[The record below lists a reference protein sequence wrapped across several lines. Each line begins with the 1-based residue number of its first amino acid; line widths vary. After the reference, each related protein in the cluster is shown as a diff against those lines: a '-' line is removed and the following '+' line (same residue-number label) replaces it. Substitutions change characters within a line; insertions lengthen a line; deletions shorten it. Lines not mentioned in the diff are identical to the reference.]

1 MSGPERTP
9 AQRRGRRAAGSGRR
23 GGARARGSAPP
34 AAERSDAAAQVLAA
48 SARVVAAVF
57 EQGCTA
63 DDALLAHETSPHR
76 RAIRAVALGTLRWW
90 SRCEA
95 LIAPLLARPV
105 EQTAPAL
112 RALLAVAVHQLE
124 HSRNPPE
131 STVSA
136 AVDAARLL
144 GHAHAAALVN
154 AVLRRLLRE
163 RAERTADVGREP
175 ATRHAHPRWLVE
187 ALQSAWP
194 DCWEALLAANNGH
207 PPLTLRLDGSRV
219 TRDDYLRELAEAG
232 IDARPVPWLPLAVTL
247 DKPLAVER
255 IPRFRE
261 GQVSVQD
268 ASAQLAARLLA
279 PRAGERI
286 LDACAAPGG
295 KSGALLELAPDVQLT
310 AVDSDAERLQ
320 RVADNL
326 RRLGRSAGLVVAD
339 LSAPPRWWD
348 GRPFDAILL
357 DAPCSAT
364 GVIRRHP
371 EIKWLRRASDIAPLA
386 ARQRQLL
393 DACWAMLR
401 PGGRLVYVTCS
412 LLPAE
417 NGEVVAD
424 FLARHAEA
432 RELDCDI
439 GAAPLRRCAPG
450 WQSLPLGEAA
460 GDGFYYACLQRLS
473 DQAGP

>member
-1 MSGPERTP
+1 
-9 AQRRGRRAAGSGRR
+9 
-23 GGARARGSAPP
+23 
-34 AAERSDAAAQVLAA
+34 
-48 SARVVAAVF
+48 VF
-57 EQGCTA
+57 ESGCTA
-63 DDALLAHETSPHR
+63 DDALTAYETAPQR
-76 RAIRAVALGTLRWW
+76 RAIRAVALGTLRWY

-95 LIAPLLARPV
+95 LIAPLLARPI

-112 RALLAVAVHQLE
+112 RALLTVAVHQLE
-124 HSRNPPE
+124 HSRNPHE

-136 AVDAARLL
+136 SVDAARLL

-154 AVLRRLLRE
+154 AVLRRFLRE
-163 RAERTADVGREP
+163 RAERITDVERDP
-175 ATRHAHPRWLVE
+175 AICHAHPQWLVA
-187 ALQSAWP
+187 ALQAAWP
-194 DCWEALLAANNGH
+194 DCWEALLAANNEH
-207 PPLTLRLDGSRV
+207 PPLCLRLDGTRV
-219 TRDDYLRELAEAG
+219 MRDDYLRELAEAG
-232 IDARPVPWLPLAVTL
+232 IEARAVPWLPLAVTL
-247 DKPLAVER
+247 DKPLPVER

-279 PRAGERI
+279 PRSGERV

-310 AVDSDAERLQ
+310 AVDADAERLQ

-326 RRLGRSAGLVVAD
+326 RRLGRNAGLVVAD
-339 LSAPPRWWD
+339 LLAPPRWWD
-348 GRPFDAILL
+348 GTPFDAILL

-371 EIKWLRRASDIAPLA
+371 EIRWLRRAADIAPLA

-393 DACWAMLR
+393 DACWPMLK

-417 NGEVVAD
+417 NTEVVAD
-424 FLARHAEA
+424 FLARHADA
-432 RELDCDI
+432 RELECDF

-450 WQSLPLGEAA
+450 WQALPLGEAA
-460 GDGFYYACLQRLS
+460 GDGFYYACLQRVS
-473 DQAGP
+473 DQATG